1 MWCRCEDLTGVYFLG
16 NAPTYGS
23 NVFGSV
29 PNPTVYHLAGK
40 TGWGGSFAGRP
51 TALWTPVV
59 PPVDPPVGPVNTL
72 VVQVATTFQNPLWTS
87 VVTNSVPRIA
97 GQQFYRIEASVVEVA
112 VDLKNPIWTPVA
124 TNSLPSGSSKFYR
137 LVAQ

>member
-1 MWCRCEDLTGVYFLG
+1 
-16 NAPTYGS
+16 
-23 NVFGSV
+23 
-29 PNPTVYHLAGK
+29 
-40 TGWGGSFAGRP
+40 
-51 TALWTPVV
+51 
-59 PPVDPPVGPVNTL
+59 
-72 VVQVATTFQNPLWTS
+72 FQNPLWTS